1 MVKALG
7 PIKTVGIDTITP
19 YKNNPR
25 NNEKA
30 VGGGSEVT
38 SSLRLAATDRSRQRQ
53 RDRCRSHSL
62 PSRTRA
68 GLRSGASSHG

>member
-38 SSLRLAATDRSRQRQ
+38 SSLRLAATDR
-53 RDRCRSHSL
+53 
-62 PSRTRA
+62 
-68 GLRSGASSHG
+68 G